1 MSCPYIIKV
10 SSLLYDADGTL
21 RKNINNVAIQAQ
33 QYADE
38 QAAQAAAYASQT
50 NQLNQRADDKAQKQA
65 LAIRADGQGG
75 GTEVPFDDTPMLSG
89 FVIPANPQY

>member
-1 MSCPYIIKV
+1 MK
-10 SSLLYDADGTL
+10 LLYIFISIIRIVFGIVVGITSDGYTY
-21 RKNINNVAIQAQ
+21 KETKE
-33 QYADE
+33 YADE
-38 QAAQAAAYASQT
+38 QAAVAAAYASQT
-50 NQLNQRADDKAQKQA
+50 NQRNQRADDRAQKQA